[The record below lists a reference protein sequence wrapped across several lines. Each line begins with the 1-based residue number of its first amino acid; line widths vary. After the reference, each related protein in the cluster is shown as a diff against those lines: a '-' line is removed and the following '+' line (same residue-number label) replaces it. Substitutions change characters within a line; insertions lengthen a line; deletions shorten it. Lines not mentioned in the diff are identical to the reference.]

1 MTHKDEIWVCPECK
15 FVHSNKKAY
24 CEASHDPNVVLTP
37 YLPAS
42 SVKELVEAL
51 GDISKIIPERDCY
64 SDIDLFRKA
73 VSMAKA
79 ALKQFEED

>member
-1 MTHKDEIWVCPECK
+1 MTHKDEIFVCSCK
-15 FVHSNKKAY
+15 ENPTRITTIYKTCSRCKQ
-24 CEASHDPNVVLTP
+24 PITP
-37 YLPAS
+37 YLPSS